1 MSDAVA
7 AAWTD
12 LAGLPRPSL
21 AELFADPARLDLLSA
36 KLDLP
41 GGAIRF
47 DWSKTHLDAA
57 HLAGFT
63 ALAEA
68 VGFKRARGAMFAGEP
83 INVTEGRAVEHT
95 AQPPSPHAAY
105 RYSPRFCTCKTSC
118 DLNGRLSPSQISTP
132 GCSCACSSFLPCSTC
147 LWKCSWN
154 ASSWSV
160 LPMTACGSSRS
171 VTTGATSPWG
181 TQRLEDHVAL
191 PLAR

>member
-7 AAWTD
+7 AAWAN
-12 LAGLPRPSL
+12 LAQLEQPTL
-21 AELFADPARLDLLSA
+21 AALFADPARLDLLSN

-68 VGFKRARGAMFAGEP
+68 VSFKRARGAMFAGEK

-95 AQPPSPHAAY
+95 AQRGIGRDTSVEEAGALHARMAG
-105 RYSPRFCTCKTSC
+105 
-118 DLNGRLSPSQISTP
+118 LVAAIHG
-132 GCSCACSSFLPCSTC
+132 
-147 LWKCSWN
+147 
-154 ASSWSV
+154 
-160 LPMTACGSSRS
+160 
-171 VTTGATSPWG
+171 GALG
-181 TQRLEDHVAL
+181 EVRHLIHIGIG
-191 PLAR
+191 